1 MLLRDRLHARLR
13 EMGTAPDYVRLAEE
27 VLAIR
32 NATPSMAR
40 RLVDQALVIEDRREA
55 WARLG
60 DRIVASAPESPGVY
74 VLQDGGGR
82 PLYVGKAINI
92 KRRLRT
98 HFASRRWKLIKA
110 ELSRAESVAW
120 REVGSELEALLL
132 EAQWIHDLTPV
143 VNVQR
148 GEPSS
153 TRRVGSRHVRDVIV
167 VLPSIDEESVELIAA
182 RTEGTTIGLRTFR
195 DGRSLEADA
204 ARLWML
210 FEEPGIKEEQAPG
223 RRALAPIVFSW
234 LASRGAKAT
243 RFEVR
248 DLTSVEDLRV
258 RLSVALASPQL
269 FSERLVVRNSVVEK
283 HACQKT

>member
-13 EMGTAPDYVRLAEE
+13 EMGNAPDYVRLAEE

-40 RLVDQALVIEDRREA
+40 RLVDQALVIEDRRDA
-55 WARLG
+55 WTRLG
-60 DRIVASAPESPGVY
+60 ERFVASAPESAGVY
-74 VLQDGGGR
+74 VLQDGAGR

-98 HFASRRWKLIKA
+98 HFASRRWKAIKS
-110 ELSRAESVAW
+110 ELSRAESVTW

-132 EAQWIHDLTPV
+132 EAQWIDDLAPT

-153 TRRVGSRHVRDVIV
+153 RRRMASRYVRDVIV
-167 VLPSIDEESVELIAA
+167 VLPSIDAESIELVAA
-182 RTEGTTIGLRTFR
+182 LTEGPTMGLRTCR
-195 DGRSLEADA
+195 DGRRLAVDA
-204 ARLWML
+204 ERLWMF
-210 FEEPGIKEEQAPG
+210 FERIGIEDGPAPDERG
-223 RRALAPIVFSW
+223 LAPIVFSW
-234 LASRGAKAT
+234 LAGRGGNAT
-243 RFEVR
+243 RFELR
-248 DLTSVEDLRV
+248 DLASAADLRV

-269 FSERLVVRNSVVEK
+269 FSERLIVRNSAV
-283 HACQKT
+283 

>member
-13 EMGTAPDYVRLAEE
+13 EMGNAPDYVRLAEE

-55 WARLG
+55 WLQLG
-60 DRIVASAPESPGVY
+60 ERIVASAPETPGVY
-74 VLQDGGGR
+74 VLQDGAGR

-98 HFASRRWKLIKA
+98 HFASQHWKAIKS
-110 ELSRAESVAW
+110 ELSRAETVTW

-132 EAQWIHDLTPV
+132 EAQWINDFAPR
-143 VNVQR
+143 VNIQS

-153 TRRVGSRHVRDVIV
+153 TRRIASRYVRDVIV
-167 VLPSIDEESVELIAA
+167 MLPSTDAESIELIAA
-182 RTEGTTIGLRTFR
+182 RTGGSTMALRTFR
-195 DGRSLEADA
+195 DGRQVAVDA
-204 ARLWML
+204 QRLWVF
-210 FEEPGIKEEQAPG
+210 FERTGIEDGRAPDE
-223 RRALAPIVFSW
+223 RALAPIVFSW
-234 LASRGAKAT
+234 LAGRGANAT

-248 DLTSVEDLRV
+248 DLMSAGDLRV

-269 FSERLVVRNSVVEK
+269 FVERLVVRNSAV
-283 HACQKT
+283 

>member
-1 MLLRDRLHARLR
+1 MLLRDRLHARLL
-13 EMGTAPDYVRLAEE
+13 EMGKAPDYVRLAEE

-55 WARLG
+55 WTRLG
-60 DRIVASAPESPGVY
+60 ERILASAPESAGVY

-98 HFASRRWKLIKA
+98 HFASRRWKAIKS
-110 ELSRAESVAW
+110 ELSRVESVVW

-132 EAQWIHDLTPV
+132 EAQWISDLAPV

-153 TRRVGSRHVRDVIV
+153 TRRMGSRHIRDVIV
-167 VLPSIDEESVELIAA
+167 VLPSIDVESIELIAA
-182 RTEGTTIGLRTFR
+182 RTTGATMGLRTFR
-195 DGRSLEADA
+195 DGRCLAADA
-204 ARLWML
+204 ERLWMF
-210 FEEPGIKEEQAPG
+210 FEADGIDKDRVPGQ
-223 RRALAPIVFSW
+223 RALAPIVFSW
-234 LASRGAKAT
+234 LASRGANAT

-248 DLTSVEDLRV
+248 DLVSADDLRV
-258 RLSVALASPQL
+258 RLSVALATPQL
-269 FSERLVVRNSVVEK
+269 FSERLVVRNSMV
-283 HACQKT
+283 

>member
-13 EMGTAPDYVRLAEE
+13 EMGEAPDYVRLAEE

-55 WARLG
+55 WVRLG
-60 DRIVASAPESPGVY
+60 ERIVASAPESAGVY
-74 VLQDGGGR
+74 VLQDGAGR

-98 HFASRRWKLIKA
+98 HFASRRWKAIKS
-110 ELSRAESVAW
+110 ELSRADSVLW

-132 EAQWIHDLTPV
+132 EAQWIGELAPV
-143 VNVQR
+143 ANVQR

-153 TRRVGSRHVRDVIV
+153 ARRIGSRHVRNVIV
-167 VLPSIDEESVELIAA
+167 VLPSIDVESIELIAA
-182 RTEGTTIGLRTFR
+182 RTEGTTTGVRTFR
-195 DGRSLEADA
+195 DGRRLAADA
-204 ARLWML
+204 ERLWMF
-210 FEEPGIKEEQAPG
+210 FEGAGIDDDQAPG

-234 LASRGAKAT
+234 LASRGANAT

-248 DLTSVEDLRV
+248 DLTSAEDLRV

-269 FSERLVVRNSVVEK
+269 FSERLVVRNSLV
-283 HACQKT
+283 

>member
-1 MLLRDRLHARLR
+1 MLLRDRLHARLL
-13 EMGTAPDYVRLAEE
+13 EMGKAPDYVRLAEE

-55 WARLG
+55 WVRLG
-60 DRIVASAPESPGVY
+60 ERIVALAPESAGVY

-98 HFASRRWKLIKA
+98 HFASRRWKAIKS
-110 ELSRAESVAW
+110 ELSRAESVVW

-132 EAQWIHDLTPV
+132 EAQWISDLAPV

-153 TRRVGSRHVRDVIV
+153 TRRMGSRHVRDVIV
-167 VLPSIDEESVELIAA
+167 VLPSIDAESIELIAA
-182 RTEGTTIGLRTFR
+182 RTAGTTMGLRTFR
-195 DGRSLEADA
+195 DGRCLAADA
-204 ARLWML
+204 ERLWMF
-210 FEEPGIKEEQAPG
+210 FEAAGIDQDRAPG
-223 RRALAPIVFSW
+223 QRALAPIVFSW

-243 RFEVR
+243 RFEIR
-248 DLTSVEDLRV
+248 DLMSAEDLRV
-258 RLSVALASPQL
+258 RLSVALATPQL
-269 FSERLVVRNSVVEK
+269 FSERLVVRNSL
-283 HACQKT
+283 A